1 MAPMRSFDELLASV
15 KQRVQAVGMKKVV
28 LCGAEDREGL
38 LSVRE
43 ALQKGI
49 ASPVC
54 VGKRSLIEPLL
65 EELGIPTV
73 ELIAADSEEETAFQ
87 SVLCVRQGNGD
98 FILKGSVKTST
109 LLKAVLH
116 KETGIRKEP
125 LLSHTLVTE
134 MTHQQRCLLST
145 DGGMVIR
152 PTLEEKIAIIG
163 NAVKVARSLGMM
175 VPKVACICAVEVVNP
190 AMPES
195 VDSAILSKMNQRGQ
209 IKDCLIEGPVG
220 IDIAL
225 DAYAAKTKRIESEVG
240 GRADILLVPD
250 IHSGNFLGKSAEYFG
265 RFPIGGIVIGAKAP
279 ILIVSR
285 ADKAE
290 SKLNSILLGAN
301 ECMGGH
307 DVGL

>member
-1 MAPMRSFDELLASV
+1 MRSFEELLTSV
-15 KQRVQAVGMKKVV
+15 QNRTKNKGMKKVV

-38 LSVRE
+38 ISVRE
-43 ALQKGI
+43 ALHKGI
-49 ASPVC
+49 AAPVC
-54 VGKRSLIEPLL
+54 VGQRSLIEPIL
-65 EELGIPTV
+65 EELGLTSIEVVATN
-73 ELIAADSEEETAFQ
+73 SEEETAFQ
-87 SVLCVRQGNGD
+87 SVQCVRQGNGD
-98 FILKGSVKTST
+98 FILKGGVKTSV

-134 MTHQQRCLLST
+134 MTHQKRFLLIT
-145 DGGMVIR
+145 DGGMVIK
-152 PTLEEKIAIIG
+152 PTLEEKVAIIA
-163 NAVKVARSLGMM
+163 NAVKVAKSLGIFL
-175 VPKVACICAVEVVNP
+175 PKIACICAVEVVNP
-190 AMPES
+190 SMPES

-225 DAYAAKTKRIESEVG
+225 DAYAAKVKKIGSEVG
-240 GRADILLVPD
+240 GKADILLVPD

-265 RFPIGGIVIGAKAP
+265 HFPIGGMVVGAKVP

-301 ECMGGH
+301 ECLGGN
-307 DVGL
+307 DV